1 MVVSFNRCGS
11 CDIALLHAQLR
22 CKETFEV
29 MLALIQRG
37 AELLKELV
45 PEHAAG
51 YGQNM
56 SKLYVDLQLQFS
68 PSAVKTDQHG
78 FPRIISTKF
87 GF

>member
-1 MVVSFNRCGS
+1 MEVIIVINFKRCGS
-11 CDIALLHAQLR
+11 CDIALLHPQLR

-56 SKLYVDLQLQFS
+56 SKH
-68 PSAVKTDQHG
+68 VKTICG
-78 FPRIISTKF
+78 TLCGPPIAIFIK
-87 GF
+87 